1 MKYWIFFSLLL
12 FFVSSFSTRF
22 NLPTSNWFVHN
33 HLNFNNTLMQ
43 KKIVQMAENAMQLV
57 SGPSICSTVSGALQK
72 TYPEYYW
79 GVTFIP

>member
-1 MKYWIFFSLLL
+1 
-12 FFVSSFSTRF
+12 
-22 NLPTSNWFVHN
+22 
-33 HLNFNNTLMQ
+33 MQ